1 MDETSPLRAAPAL
14 SPVSPLSPLG
24 PLPPNLAFV
33 TAQRKKR
40 SLSNE
45 YLGAPKDFG
54 QVGPA
59 AREQRGDAREGA
71 DEGMKENDEGER
83 EGEGGGGH
91 RPKVA
96 RASHLDESGFGHEA
110 PSSSEASPRRP
121 VAKAMLRGRALN
133 FQRLPR
139 SPPFERTPAR
149 TPRGAHPLTKSPSQT
164 DEDGAFF

>member
-1 MDETSPLRAAPAL
+1 MDETSPLRAARAL

-45 YLGAPKDFG
+45 DLGAPKDFG

-59 AREQRGDAREGA
+59 AREQRGDAGEGA

-91 RPKVA
+91 RYPHASPRTLAPASPEDGPKVA

-121 VAKAMLRGRALN
+121 VAKAV
-133 FQRLPR
+133 LPD
-139 SPPFERTPAR
+139 AR
-149 TPRGAHPLTKSPSQT
+149 AHPLTKSPSQT